1 MRLYIK
7 TIIKGEKRRTY
18 EWVSAIEDAWHWDTQ
33 EQADAD
39 GTWIEQEGIF
49 VRSTITG
56 ESGFCTDFR
65 VESRPQGG
73 FAISCEHPLH

>member
-1 MRLYIK
+1 LVK
-7 TIIKGEKRRTY
+7 
-18 EWVSAIEDAWHWDTQ
+18 
-33 EQADAD
+33 
-39 GTWIEQEGIF
+39 
-49 VRSTITG
+49 STVTG